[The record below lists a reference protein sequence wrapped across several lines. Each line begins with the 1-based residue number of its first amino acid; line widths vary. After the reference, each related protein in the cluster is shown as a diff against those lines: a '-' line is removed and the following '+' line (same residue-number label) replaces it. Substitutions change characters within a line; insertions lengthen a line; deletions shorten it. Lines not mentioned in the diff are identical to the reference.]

1 MLSKSRTICLL
12 TMKLYLGTPTLPYY
26 LCSWIFLKA
35 PSRMKE
41 KTHQMGVSK
50 VNLNS
55 AFEELMLNVAWEA
68 GFSVNS

>member
-1 MLSKSRTICLL
+1 M
-12 TMKLYLGTPTLPYY
+12 
-26 LCSWIFLKA
+26 FLDFPKGNLKNEGKDA
-35 PSRMKE
+35 PNV
-41 KTHQMGVSK
+41 GVSK